1 MGIFEPYRALGYV
14 TDGTP
19 FSVQRRGTENFVTVS
34 VGKAWQIY
42 NVSISFSIWVY
53 CASLCFCLHRTEGA
67 PTCVRIFTQFINSSP
82 DVRVSYSML
91 LSLSKVGSLGWCP
104 CFGY

>member
-19 FSVQRRGTENFVTVS
+19 FSLQRRGMENFVTVS

-42 NVSISFSIWVY
+42 NVSGAVWNPSLKQLQCLVIQSLVFFVVSRCV
-53 CASLCFCLHRTEGA
+53 ASRFTDGAILFCSRV
-67 PTCVRIFTQFINSSP
+67 CVFF
-82 DVRVSYSML
+82 VSAVC
-91 LSLSKVGSLGWCP
+91 KP
-104 CFGY
+104 CSRHCR